1 MNKKI
6 LLPLLILGLGLAAC
20 GPTGTPSE
28 STSTPDG
35 GTTESE
41 TESVETPIW
50 EEDLVD
56 GETAIA
62 DIANGE
68 DGTYYMVRGT
78 VIGRSGSTFA
88 LARGGHALYCYNF
101 NSSKNENIEAFAAG
115 NYVEVYAQI
124 SHYENSVQMTA
135 YVSGANDLNAYVQVL
150 ADEGEPLT
158 PTAVTADNFATT
170 YCNTNAGAYLSI
182 AGLVNTGGAFTA
194 DNTSSNED
202 ATFTLGESTVTV
214 RLEKFFDSA
223 TRAAFVATLDALEAT
238 ATYTITG
245 VMTASSGGGRLLL
258 VDTSTVTKTA
268 EATEVPPVVE
278 TNYGTAE
285 NPLAIDEFIA
295 EATELNIASGTT
307 HAEYFYVEGVVSAN
321 DAWNSS
327 YSNYGDKI
335 YFYNGTTANAIFAFR
350 MKVATG
356 LDLSAYTE
364 ADSLVGATLVLQA
377 KAQVYNDV
385 LQLSSGSIIAM
396 TPAAGGDTGGDE
408 PAGQKVITLTVDSL
422 GLASNSYSAGTATV
436 DGASFEWI
444 QLGNYGD
451 GLQVR
456 DKNGNTSSLWNT
468 VAFESGI
475 TKIELEY
482 SATKDVQYAN
492 ANAEIF
498 SFGDAV
504 DNLTYSTKLS
514 TEAGVKSYTIT
525 PDASTYTFFH
535 FEHDLGFTFYWAS
548 ITIYLA

>member
-20 GPTGTPSE
+20 APTGTPSE

-194 DNTSSNED
+194 DNTSANED

-223 TRAAFVATLDALEAT
+223 TRAAFVATLDALEVT

-258 VDTSTVTKTA
+258 VDSSTVTKTA
-268 EATEVPPVVE
+268 DATEVPPVVE

-295 EATELNIASGTT
+295 EATELHFASGTT
-307 HAEYFYVEGVVSAN
+307 HGEYFYVEGVVSAN

-335 YFYNGTTANAIFAFR
+335 YFYNGTTANALFAYR

-396 TPAAGGDTGGDE
+396 TPAAGGDTGGETGGDVTPSGE
-408 PAGQKVITLTVDSL
+408 TLTWAW
-422 GLASNSYSAGTATV
+422 GAAGGTTV
-436 DGASFEWI
+436 ELVSFTTQQAVYTSGGVTLTNDKGASSSAI
-444 QLGNYGD
+444 LD
-451 GLQVR
+451 GVANNHYSMRVYKSSDLTISADEAFVKIEITFDDYNNGQYIPADGSHGLVVSGATGTLELTEATTSYKISTLVTQVR
-456 DKNGNTSSLWNT
+456 IKQ
-468 VAFESGI
+468 VI
-475 TKIELEY
+475 
-482 SATKDVQYAN
+482 
-492 ANAEIF
+492 
-498 SFGDAV
+498 
-504 DNLTYSTKLS
+504 LT
-514 TEAGVKSYTIT
+514 
-525 PDASTYTFFH
+525 
-535 FEHDLGFTFYWAS
+535 
-548 ITIYLA
+548 LAA